1 MIILAIETSCDDTSV
16 AIIKTNEKNQTI
28 EVLANLISSQ
38 INIHKKWGGVVPNL
52 ASRAHAKNLPIVF
65 KNALKEAG
73 ITMKDVDSIALTVGP
88 GLAPSLLIGVYFA
101 RTLAYKYNKLIIP
114 INHVEGHIA
123 SNFLQ
128 KSEELKTENLKL
140 KTSQSPISNLKIRS
154 KPQVS
159 IFKFHDIKFPVM
171 NLIVSGGHT
180 SLYLMKDHGDYELI
194 GKTRDDAAG
203 EAFDKAAKMLN
214 LGYPGGPIVSA
225 LAGSYKPTSKSCNLT
240 LPRPM
245 INSKDFDFSFSGLKT
260 ALFYFLKKYSLEHK
274 ITPTIKREAC
284 HEFQQAVIDV
294 LVSKTISAAKKY
306 GAKTVA
312 ISGGVSANTEL
323 RRRME
328 IKAKENNLGILL
340 PPKNMSTDNAL
351 MVAIAGYH
359 NSDNKTT
366 WDKIDANPNLKLTR

>member
-16 AIIKTNEKNQTI
+16 AIIKTDDKNPTI

-52 ASRAHAKNLPIVF
+52 ASRAHAKNLPVVF
-65 KNALKEAG
+65 KKALKEAN
-73 ITMKDVDSIALTVGP
+73 ITIQDVDFIALTVGP

-101 RTLAYKYNKLIIP
+101 RTLAYKYNKMIIP

-128 KSEELKTENLKL
+128 KFEELKTESKL
-140 KTSQSPISNLKIRS
+140 QISR
-154 KPQVS
+154 
-159 IFKFHDIKFPVM
+159 FKLQDIKFPVM

-180 SLYLMKDHGDYELI
+180 SLYLMKDYGDYELI

-225 LAGSYKPTSKSCNLT
+225 LAGSHKPTAKSCNLT

-260 ALFYFLKKYSLEHK
+260 ALFYFLKNYSLKHK
-274 ITPTIKREAC
+274 LTPALKREAC
-284 HEFQQAVIDV
+284 YEFQQAVIDV

-312 ISGGVSANTEL
+312 VSGGVSANTEL

-328 IKAKENNLGILL
+328 IKAKENNLEILL
-340 PPKNMSTDNAL
+340 PPKDMSTDNAL

-359 NSDNKTT
+359 NSGNKTT
-366 WDKIDANPNLKLTR
+366 WDKIDADPNLKLTK

>member
-16 AIIKTNEKNQTI
+16 AIIKTDEKNPTI

-52 ASRAHAKNLPIVF
+52 ASRAHAKNLPVVF
-65 KNALKEAG
+65 KKALKEAN
-73 ITMKDVDSIALTVGP
+73 ITMQDVDSIALTVGP

-101 RTLAYKYNKLIIP
+101 RTLAYKYNKMIIP

-128 KSEELKTENLKL
+128 KSEELKT
-140 KTSQSPISNLKIRS
+140 ISYQLIANS
-154 KPQVS
+154 
-159 IFKFHDIKFPVM
+159 FPVM

-180 SLYLMKDHGDYELI
+180 SLYLMKDYGDYELI

-225 LAGSYKPTSKSCNLT
+225 LAGSHKPTAKSCNLT

-260 ALFYFLKKYSLEHK
+260 ALFYFLKNYSLTHK
-274 ITPTIKREAC
+274 ITPALKREAC
-284 HEFQQAVIDV
+284 YEFQQAVIDV

-312 ISGGVSANTEL
+312 VSGGVSANTEL

-328 IKAKENNLGILL
+328 IKAKENNLAILL
-340 PPKNMSTDNAL
+340 PPKDMSTDNAL
-351 MVAIAGYH
+351 MVAIAGYY

-366 WDKIDANPNLKLTR
+366 WDKIDADPNLKLTK